1 RLSNVRI
8 DVPVLLF
15 TITIGVGTSVLFGLV
30 PALATTGRSTAGIA
44 GSVGRGTTGSG
55 STRVRQALVVCEMAL
70 AVILLVVAGL
80 LVRSYQRL
88 HQVTPGFDPEHVV
101 TFNVSL
107 PSAKYAQLTQIETF
121 ISTLIDRLRGQPG
134 VVSAAGA
141 FGLPFT
147 NNFSAYSSFTRPGEI
162 DSADAPTA

>member
-8 DVPVLLF
+8 DASVLLF
-15 TITIGVGTSVLFGLV
+15 TIAIGVGTSVLFGLV

-44 GSVGRGTTGSG
+44 GSVGRGTIGSG

-70 AVILLVVAGL
+70 AVILLVGAGL

-88 HQVTPGFDPEHVV
+88 QKVNPGFESEHVV

-107 PSAKYAQLTQIETF
+107 PSAKYAQIAQIETF
-121 ISTLIDRLRGQPG
+121 MSSLIDRLREQPG

-147 NNFSAYSSFTRPGEI
+147 NNFSAYSTFT
-162 DSADAPTA
+162 